1 MSKAFVAL
9 LAQRFSPLNFSTVPG
24 FPHPVPHLTE
34 WGDFLPILRERN
46 EDNPAEHII
55 KFHECMDLLDLQH
68 EDVGMKMFM
77 HSLDGDARKWY
88 FSLPPS
94 SISSL
99 KYFHRVFNEHCKRY
113 FSDEFLF
120 ENCCEEY
127 ELNKWIEV
135 IYREYLL
142 PHNVHQLSNDLQD
155 DMLSHENE
163 LEMNSEEVEGSLTI
177 IKSDCY
183 EYEELIP
190 LTTHGDDKLY
200 FGLMPIEISEGNC
213 SSHEELDFHRSSI
226 FKEEQ
231 QKESFSSHVPFVLNF
246 DGKVDDEEEEGDV
259 ISNMFQNHIAYL
271 YMHKSSSLPLGLYPN
286 VPIFEKYSDDE
297 EYFKV
302 YEGLLTNGISSSS
315 NF

>member
-1 MSKAFVAL
+1 MSKAFAAL
-9 LAQRFSPLNFSTVPG
+9 LARRFAPLNFSTVPG

-34 WGDFLPILRERN
+34 WGDFLPIFRERK
-46 EDNPAEHII
+46 EDNPAEHLI

-68 EDVGMKMFM
+68 EDVRMKMFM

-99 KYFHRVFNEHCKRY
+99 KEFHRVFNEHCKRY

-127 ELNKWIEV
+127 ELNNEIEV
-135 IYREYLL
+135 IDREEFL
-142 PHNVHQLSNDLQD
+142 PHNIHHLSNDLQD
-155 DMLSHENE
+155 DMLSHDNE

-183 EYEELIP
+183 ESEELIP
-190 LTTHGDDKLY
+190 LATNGDDQLS
-200 FGLMPIEISEGNC
+200 FGLMPIEISEGSPQFSDLQTKGNC

-231 QKESFSSHVPFVLNF
+231 QKDYLSPYVPFVPNF
-246 DGKVDDEEEEGDV
+246 DGKVDDDEEEGDV
-259 ISNMFQNHIAYL
+259 IS
-271 YMHKSSSLPLGLYPN
+271 KC
-286 VPIFEKYSDDE
+286 
-297 EYFKV
+297 FKI
-302 YEGLLTNGISSSS
+302 YC
-315 NF
+315 